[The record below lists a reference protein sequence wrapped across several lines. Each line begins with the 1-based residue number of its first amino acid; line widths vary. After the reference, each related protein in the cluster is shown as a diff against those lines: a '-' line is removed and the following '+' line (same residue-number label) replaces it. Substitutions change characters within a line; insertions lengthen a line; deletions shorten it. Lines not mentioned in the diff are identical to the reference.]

1 MSVALTVPQ
10 SARNMFQSGME
21 RAAQQLQS
29 RFRAFASVKTGC
41 TGKSSA
47 HRKLQ
52 KMEMNDVTGRLQ
64 PTVGQEIALEHRYL
78 FPRKADLAT
87 IVDEDDAAEL
97 DLAVAP
103 TGEISTEHVSAAGRK
118 LDSIFLSGILGN
130 NLEGLEDSMST
141 IALPSTQY
149 IPVDYRRD
157 GGSGNLGLTLAKL
170 VRAKGRFGK
179 LEVYSQEQKESGAKL
194 CMAISQDELD
204 NLLYDVTQTG
214 SADYNKVKALVDGE
228 VDYFMGIHFLR
239 SELLPIAAAAAT
251 IATGNMAGTTVT
263 VASGKIIRTLPMWVN
278 TGVHLDFWYDV
289 KTSIDVLPTQSQAIQ
304 VYSRIKAGACRKGE
318 DRVVGIYCEQTA

>member
-21 RAAQQLQS
+21 RAAQQFQS
-29 RFRAFASVKTGC
+29 RFKAYAQVKTGC
-41 TGKSSA
+41 TGKSQA
-47 HRKLQ
+47 HRKIQ

-118 LDSIFLSGILGN
+118 LDAIFLNGILGS

-141 IALPSTQY
+141 VAIPSTQY
-149 IPVDYRRD
+149 IAVDYRRD

-179 LEVYSQEQKESGAKL
+179 LEVFSQEQKESGAKL
-194 CMAISQDELD
+194 CCAISQDELD

-239 SELLPIAAAAAT
+239 TELLPVAVAAQVVGG
-251 IATGNMAGTTVT
+251 TGTNVT
-263 VASGKIIRTLPMWVN
+263 VGSGKIIRTLPMWVN

-304 VYSRIKAGACRKGE
+304 VYSRIKAGACRKDE
-318 DRVVGIYCEQTA
+318 DRVVAIYCEQSA

>member
-21 RAAQQLQS
+21 RAAQQFQS
-29 RFRAFASVKTGC
+29 RFRAYAQVKTGC
-41 TGKSSA
+41 TGKSQA
-47 HRKLQ
+47 HRKIQ

-78 FPRKADLAT
+78 FPKKADLAT

-103 TGEISTEHVSAAGRK
+103 TGEISTEHISAAGRK
-118 LDSIFLSGILGN
+118 LDSIFLNGIIGSN
-130 NLEGLEDSMST
+130 MEGAEDNIQAVS
-141 IALPSTQY
+141 LPAGQY
-149 IPVDYRRD
+149 IAVDYRRD
-157 GGSGNLGLTLAKL
+157 GGAGNLGLTLAKL

-179 LEVYSQEQKESGAKL
+179 LEVYGQEQKETGAKL
-194 CMAISQDELD
+194 CMAVSQDELD
-204 NLLYDVTQTG
+204 NLLYDVEKTG

-228 VDYFMGIHFLR
+228 VDYFMGINFLR
-239 SELLPIAAAAAT
+239 TELLPF
-251 IATGNMAGTTVT
+251 TGP
-263 VASGKIIRTLPMWVN
+263 SSDKIIRSCPMWVT

-289 KTSIDVLPTQSQAIQ
+289 KTSIDVLATQSQAIQ
-304 VYSRIKAGACRKGE
+304 VYSRIKAGACRKDE
-318 DRVVGIYCEQTA
+318 DRVVVVYCEQAV